1 MATSKSATKTGLPEG
16 FVSPFR
22 VVTQASEHDCGQLA
36 AVGTLTGKDLSEVW
50 ETAIKLGL
58 PKIGQYYVTE
68 DLIAKLLM
76 QLGGLVGT
84 RWKEF
89 TSFDAMPAVALLWV
103 DADPKD
109 ADGVTGRTIVFHHVR
124 GVPDKYP
131 SFSYCLDG
139 CTADV
144 EKQIVTDYK
153 RYSPSAYLEVTQ
165 KTSNGG
171 KAK

>member
-1 MATSKSATKTGLPEG
+1 MATSKPASKTGLPEG

-22 VVTQASEHDCGQLA
+22 VVAQATRHDCGLA
-36 AVGTLTGKDLSEVW
+36 AVGTLTGVSLDEVW
-50 ETAIKLGL
+50 AAAIKIGL
-58 PKIGQYYVTE
+58 PKIGQYFVTE
-68 DLIAKLLM
+68 EHIAKLLM
-76 QLGGLVGT
+76 QLGGLVGS

-124 GVPDKYP
+124 GLPDKYP

-139 CTADV
+139 YTADV
-144 EKQIVTDYK
+144 EKQVVTDLT
-153 RYSPSAYLEVTQ
+153 RYSPTAYLEVTQ
-165 KTSNGG
+165 KAGNGG